1 MSVQHDQVSTFKLLW
16 RSDVV
21 IPAFE
26 IRLRVMSQALPQL
39 CELLIAMPSN
49 IRSITV
55 HIYIINL

>member
-26 IRLRVMSQALPQL
+26 IRLRVMSHALPQL